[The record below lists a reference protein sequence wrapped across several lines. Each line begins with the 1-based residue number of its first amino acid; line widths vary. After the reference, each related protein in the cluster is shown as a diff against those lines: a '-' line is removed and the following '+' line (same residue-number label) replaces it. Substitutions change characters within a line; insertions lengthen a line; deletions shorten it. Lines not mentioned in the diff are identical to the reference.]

1 VTVNC
6 ICPGWTETA
15 IIEPQIE
22 ARAAE
27 AGGDRA
33 AGIQALLREKQPSL
47 RTSLPDEIA
56 ALALWLC
63 APAAHNVRASP
74 SQSMAAGPRSSYL
87 VRMRPRAVEQW
98 RPSLREACHLADPHV
113 GSPP

>member
-1 VTVNC
+1 VASKFGLVGLTRVAALEYAAASSRETGGVTVNC

-22 ARAAE
+22 ARAADS
-27 AGGDRA
+27 GGDRA

-63 APAAHNVRASP
+63 APAAHNVTGVAIP
-74 SQSMAAGPRSSYL
+74 IDGGWTAQ
-87 VRMRPRAVEQW
+87 
-98 RPSLREACHLADPHV
+98 
-113 GSPP
+113 